1 VEIFSLIL
9 DLNKIFFKLII
20 SLKKRYYNNSM
31 KLILDCRETNLIKSC
46 EMLIKS
52 TDKFKHI
59 KISTENLLIGDISIN
74 NEDNNVIILFE
85 RKSIADLIAS
95 IKDGRYREQSYRLTG
110 SEHPNHNIVY
120 IIEGPIGKFVDKQ
133 IVYSSMFSL
142 NYYKGFSVF
151 RSNNIDD
158 TAYILCNAFIK
169 LEKEKDKKP
178 YYNNQKNI
186 GEDIEEEKSYSTVIK
201 KKKNANIT
209 KENFGEIVLCQI
221 PSISST
227 TAIAIMKEFK
237 NIDTLIQKLKED
249 QNCLD
254 NLTYETEKKQK
265 RKISKTSIKN
275 IIEFLL

>member
-1 VEIFSLIL
+1 
-9 DLNKIFFKLII
+9 
-20 SLKKRYYNNSM
+20 M
-31 KLILDCRETNLIKSC
+31 KLILDCRETNLLKFF
-46 EMLIKS
+46 EMLIKT
-52 TDKFKHI
+52 TDKFKNI

-74 NEDNNVIILFE
+74 DEDNNVIILFE
-85 RKSIADLIAS
+85 RKSISDLIAS
-95 IKDGRYREQSYRLTG
+95 IKDGRYREQSYRLSG

-178 YYNNQKNI
+178 YYNNKKNI
-186 GEDIEEEKSYSTVIK
+186 DNEGEDIEEKSYSTVIK

-227 TAIAIMKEFK
+227 TAIVIMKEFK

-249 QNCLD
+249 QNCLN

-275 IIEFLL
+275 IIDFLL

>member
-1 VEIFSLIL
+1 
-9 DLNKIFFKLII
+9 
-20 SLKKRYYNNSM
+20 M
-31 KLILDCRETNLIKSC
+31 KLILDCRETNLLKSC
-46 EMLIKS
+46 EALIKS
-52 TDKFKHI
+52 IEKFKHI
-59 KISTENLLIGDISIN
+59 NIETENLLIGDMSIN
-74 NEDNNVIILFE
+74 DNDNKVIILFE
-85 RKSIADLIAS
+85 RKTIADLIAS
-95 IKDGRYREQSYRLTG
+95 IKDGRYREQSYRLSG
-110 SEHPNHNIVY
+110 SEHVNHNIVY
-120 IIEGPIGKFVDKQ
+120 VIEGSIGKFVDKQ

-151 RSNNIDD
+151 RSNNIED

-169 LEKEKDKKP
+169 LEKEKDKIPFYSSSKT
-178 YYNNQKNI
+178 
-186 GEDIEEEKSYSTVIK
+186 ETSTEVADASYSTVIK

-237 NIDTLIQKLKED
+237 NIDTLIQKLKENKD
-249 QNCLD
+249 CL
-254 NLTYETEKKQK
+254 NELTYETEKAQK

>member
-1 VEIFSLIL
+1 
-9 DLNKIFFKLII
+9 
-20 SLKKRYYNNSM
+20 M
-31 KLILDCRETNLIKSC
+31 KLILDCRETNLLKSC
-46 EMLIKS
+46 EMLIKT
-52 TDKFKHI
+52 TDKFKNI

-74 NEDNNVIILFE
+74 HEDNNVIILFE
-85 RKSIADLIAS
+85 RKSISDLISS
-95 IKDGRYREQSYRLTG
+95 IKDGRYKEQSYRLSG

-178 YYNNQKNI
+178 YYNNKKNI
-186 GEDIEEEKSYSTVIK
+186 DNEGEDIEEKSYSTVIK

-227 TAIAIMKEFK
+227 TAIVIMKEFK

-249 QNCLD
+249 QNCLN

-275 IIEFLL
+275 IIDFLL

>member
-1 VEIFSLIL
+1 
-9 DLNKIFFKLII
+9 
-20 SLKKRYYNNSM
+20 M
-31 KLILDCRETNLIKSC
+31 KLILDCRETNLLKFF
-46 EMLIKS
+46 EMLIKT
-52 TDKFKHI
+52 TDKFKNI

-74 NEDNNVIILFE
+74 DEDNNVIILFE
-85 RKSIADLIAS
+85 RKSISDFIAS
-95 IKDGRYREQSYRLTG
+95 IKDGRYREQSYSLSG

-178 YYNNQKNI
+178 YYNNKKNI
-186 GEDIEEEKSYSTVIK
+186 DNEGEDIEEKSYSTVIK

-227 TAIAIMKEFK
+227 TAIVIMKEEK
-237 NIDTLIQKLKED
+237 YYASLYWGIDDISESFDTIKEVAKYVPIMD
-249 QNCLD
+249 ARYAKHC
-254 NLTYETEKKQK
+254 
-265 RKISKTSIKN
+265 
-275 IIEFLL
+275 FG

>member
-1 VEIFSLIL
+1 
-9 DLNKIFFKLII
+9 
-20 SLKKRYYNNSM
+20 M
-31 KLILDCRETNLIKSC
+31 KLILDCRETNLFKSC

-52 TDKFKHI
+52 ADKFKNI

-74 NEDNNVIILFE
+74 DQDNNVIILFE
-85 RKSIADLIAS
+85 RKSISDLISS
-95 IKDGRYREQSYRLTG
+95 IKDGRYREQSYRLSG

-133 IVYSSMFSL
+133 IVYSSIFSL

-178 YYNNQKNI
+178 YYNNKKNI
-186 GEDIEEEKSYSTVIK
+186 DNEGEDIEEKSYSTVIK

-227 TAIAIMKEFK
+227 TAIVIMKEFK

-249 QNCLD
+249 QNCLN

-275 IIEFLL
+275 IIDFLL

>member
-1 VEIFSLIL
+1 
-9 DLNKIFFKLII
+9 
-20 SLKKRYYNNSM
+20 M

-59 KISTENLLIGDISIN
+59 TISTENLLIGDISIN

-95 IKDGRYREQSYRLTG
+95 IKDGRYREQSYRLSG
-110 SEHPNHNIVY
+110 SEHPNHNIFY
-120 IIEGPIGKFVDKQ
+120 IIEGSIGKFVDKQ

-151 RSNNIDD
+151 RSNNIED

-178 YYNNQKNI
+178 YYNNKKN

-227 TAIAIMKEFK
+227 TAVVIMKEFK

>member
-1 VEIFSLIL
+1 
-9 DLNKIFFKLII
+9 
-20 SLKKRYYNNSM
+20 
-31 KLILDCRETNLIKSC
+31 
-46 EMLIKS
+46 MLIKS

-59 KISTENLLIGDISIN
+59 TISTENLLIGDISIN

-95 IKDGRYREQSYRLTG
+95 IKDGRYREQSYRLSG
-110 SEHPNHNIVY
+110 SEHPNHNIFY
-120 IIEGPIGKFVDKQ
+120 IIEGSIGKFVDKQ

-151 RSNNIDD
+151 RSNNIED

-227 TAIAIMKEFK
+227 TAVVIMKEFK

>member
-1 VEIFSLIL
+1 
-9 DLNKIFFKLII
+9 
-20 SLKKRYYNNSM
+20 M
-31 KLILDCRETNLIKSC
+31 KLILDCRETNLLKFFEMIIKT
-46 EMLIKS
+46 
-52 TDKFKHI
+52 TDKFKNI

-74 NEDNNVIILFE
+74 DEDNNVIILFE
-85 RKSIADLIAS
+85 RKSISDLIAS
-95 IKDGRYREQSYRLTG
+95 IKDGRYREQSYRLSG

-178 YYNNQKNI
+178 YYNNKKNI
-186 GEDIEEEKSYSTVIK
+186 DNEGEDIEEKSYSTVIK

-227 TAIAIMKEFK
+227 TAIVIMKEFK

-249 QNCLD
+249 QNCLN

-275 IIEFLL
+275 IIDFLL

>member
-1 VEIFSLIL
+1 
-9 DLNKIFFKLII
+9 
-20 SLKKRYYNNSM
+20 M
-31 KLILDCRETNLIKSC
+31 KLILDCRETNLLKSF
-46 EMLIKS
+46 EMLIKT
-52 TDKFKHI
+52 TDKFKNI

-74 NEDNNVIILFE
+74 DEDNNVIILFE
-85 RKSIADLIAS
+85 RKSISDLIAS
-95 IKDGRYREQSYRLTG
+95 IKDGRYREQSYRLSG

-178 YYNNQKNI
+178 YYNNKKNI
-186 GEDIEEEKSYSTVIK
+186 DNEGEDIEEKSYSTVIK

-227 TAIAIMKEFK
+227 TAIVIMKEFK

-249 QNCLD
+249 QNCLN

-275 IIEFLL
+275 IIDFLL

>member
-1 VEIFSLIL
+1 
-9 DLNKIFFKLII
+9 
-20 SLKKRYYNNSM
+20 M
-31 KLILDCRETNLIKSC
+31 KLILDCRETNLLKSC
-46 EMLIKS
+46 EALIKS
-52 TDKFKHI
+52 VEKFKHI
-59 KISTENLLIGDISIN
+59 TITTENLLIGDMSIN
-74 NEDNNVIILFE
+74 DNDNNVVILFE

-95 IKDGRYREQSYRLTG
+95 IKDGRYREQSYRLSG
-110 SEHPNHNIVY
+110 SEHANHNIIYV
-120 IIEGPIGKFVDKQ
+120 IEGPIGKFVDKQ

-151 RSNNIDD
+151 RSNNLED

-178 YYNNQKNI
+178 FYSNSKT
-186 GEDIEEEKSYSTVIK
+186 ETESEKVDVSYSTFVK

-237 NIDTLIQKLKED
+237 NIDTLIQKLKENKD
-249 QNCLD
+249 CL
-254 NLTYETEKKQK
+254 NELTYETEKAQK

>member
-1 VEIFSLIL
+1 
-9 DLNKIFFKLII
+9 
-20 SLKKRYYNNSM
+20 M
-31 KLILDCRETNLIKSC
+31 KLILDYRETNLLKSC
-46 EMLIKS
+46 EALIKS
-52 TDKFKHI
+52 VEKFKHI
-59 KISTENLLIGDISIN
+59 TITTENLLIGDMSIN
-74 NEDNNVIILFE
+74 DTDNNVILLFE

-95 IKDGRYREQSYRLTG
+95 IKDGRYREQSYRLSG
-110 SEHPNHNIVY
+110 SEHANHNIIYV
-120 IIEGPIGKFVDKQ
+120 IEGAIGKFVDKQ

-151 RSNNIDD
+151 RSNNLED

-178 YYNNQKNI
+178 FYSNSKT
-186 GEDIEEEKSYSTVIK
+186 GDTESEKVDVSYSTFVK

-237 NIDTLIQKLKED
+237 NIDTLIQKLKENKD
-249 QNCLD
+249 CL
-254 NLTYETEKKQK
+254 NELTYETEKAQK

>member
-1 VEIFSLIL
+1 V
-9 DLNKIFFKLII
+9 
-20 SLKKRYYNNSM
+20 
-31 KLILDCRETNLIKSC
+31 
-46 EMLIKS
+46 
-52 TDKFKHI
+52 
-59 KISTENLLIGDISIN
+59 
-74 NEDNNVIILFE
+74 
-85 RKSIADLIAS
+85 
-95 IKDGRYREQSYRLTG
+95 
-110 SEHPNHNIVY
+110 
-120 IIEGPIGKFVDKQ
+120 IEGAIGKFVDKQ

-151 RSNNIDD
+151 RSNNLED

-178 YYNNQKNI
+178 FYSNSKT
-186 GEDIEEEKSYSTVIK
+186 GDTESEKVDVSYSTFVK

-237 NIDTLIQKLKED
+237 NIDTLIQKLKENKD
-249 QNCLD
+249 CL
-254 NLTYETEKKQK
+254 NELTYETEKAQK

>member
-1 VEIFSLIL
+1 
-9 DLNKIFFKLII
+9 
-20 SLKKRYYNNSM
+20 M
-31 KLILDCRETNLIKSC
+31 KLILDCRETNLLKSC
-46 EMLIKS
+46 EMLIKP
-52 TDKFKHI
+52 TDKFKNI

-74 NEDNNVIILFE
+74 DEDNNVIILFE
-85 RKSIADLIAS
+85 RKSISDLIAS
-95 IKDGRYREQSYRLTG
+95 IKDGRYREQSYRLSG

-120 IIEGPIGKFVDKQ
+120 IIEGPIGKFIDKQ

-178 YYNNQKNI
+178 YYNNKKNI
-186 GEDIEEEKSYSTVIK
+186 DNEGEDIEEKSYSTVIK

-227 TAIAIMKEFK
+227 TAIVIMKEFK

-249 QNCLD
+249 QNCLN

-275 IIEFLL
+275 IIDFLL

>member
-1 VEIFSLIL
+1 
-9 DLNKIFFKLII
+9 
-20 SLKKRYYNNSM
+20 M
-31 KLILDCRETNLIKSC
+31 KLILDCRETNLLKSC
-46 EMLIKS
+46 EALIKS
-52 TDKFKHI
+52 VEKFKHI
-59 KISTENLLIGDISIN
+59 TITTENLLIGDMSIN
-74 NEDNNVIILFE
+74 DTDNNVIILFE

-95 IKDGRYREQSYRLTG
+95 IKDGRYREQSYRLSG
-110 SEHPNHNIVY
+110 SEHANHNIIYV
-120 IIEGPIGKFVDKQ
+120 IEGAIGKFVDKQ

-151 RSNNIDD
+151 RSNNLED

-178 YYNNQKNI
+178 FYSNSKT
-186 GEDIEEEKSYSTVIK
+186 GDIESEKVDVSYSTFVK

-237 NIDTLIQKLKED
+237 NIDTLIQKLKENKD
-249 QNCLD
+249 CL
-254 NLTYETEKKQK
+254 NELTYETEKAQK

>member
-1 VEIFSLIL
+1 
-9 DLNKIFFKLII
+9 
-20 SLKKRYYNNSM
+20 M

-46 EMLIKS
+46 EMLIKT
-52 TDKFKHI
+52 TDKFKNI

-74 NEDNNVIILFE
+74 HEDNNVIILFE
-85 RKSIADLIAS
+85 RKSISDLISS
-95 IKDGRYREQSYRLTG
+95 IKDGRYKEQSYRLSG

-120 IIEGPIGKFVDKQ
+120 IIEGPIGKFIDKQ

-178 YYNNQKNI
+178 YYNNKKNI
-186 GEDIEEEKSYSTVIK
+186 DNEGEDIEEKSYSTVIK

-227 TAIAIMKEFK
+227 TAIVIMKEFK

-254 NLTYETEKKQK
+254 DLTYETEKKQK

-275 IIEFLL
+275 IIEFLI

>member
-1 VEIFSLIL
+1 
-9 DLNKIFFKLII
+9 
-20 SLKKRYYNNSM
+20 M
-31 KLILDCRETNLIKSC
+31 KLILDCRETNLLKSF
-46 EMLIKS
+46 EMLIKT
-52 TDKFKHI
+52 TDKFKNI

-74 NEDNNVIILFE
+74 HEDNNVIILFE
-85 RKSIADLIAS
+85 RKSISDLISS
-95 IKDGRYREQSYRLTG
+95 IKDGRYKEQSYRLSG

-178 YYNNQKNI
+178 YYNNKKNI
-186 GEDIEEEKSYSTVIK
+186 DNEGEDIEEKSYSTVIK

-227 TAIAIMKEFK
+227 TAIVIMKEFK

-249 QNCLD
+249 QNCLN

-275 IIEFLL
+275 IIDFLL

>member
-1 VEIFSLIL
+1 
-9 DLNKIFFKLII
+9 
-20 SLKKRYYNNSM
+20 M
-31 KLILDCRETNLIKSC
+31 KLMLDCRETNLFKSC
-46 EMLIKS
+46 EMLINS
-52 TDKFKHI
+52 ADKFKNSN
-59 KISTENLLIGDISIN
+59 ISTENLLIGDISIN
-74 NEDNNVIILFE
+74 DQDNNVIILFE
-85 RKSIADLIAS
+85 RKSISDLISS
-95 IKDGRYREQSYRLTG
+95 IKDGRYREQSYRLSG

-133 IVYSSMFSL
+133 IVYSSIFSL

-178 YYNNQKNI
+178 YYNNKKNI
-186 GEDIEEEKSYSTVIK
+186 DDEGEEFEEKSYSTVIK

-209 KENFGEIVLCQI
+209 KKNIGEIFLCQI

-227 TAIAIMKEFK
+227 TAIVIMKEFK
-237 NIDTLIQKLKED
+237 NIYTLIQKLKED
-249 QNCLD
+249 QNCLND
-254 NLTYETEKKQK
+254 LTYETVEKKQK

>member
-1 VEIFSLIL
+1 
-9 DLNKIFFKLII
+9 
-20 SLKKRYYNNSM
+20 M

-59 KISTENLLIGDISIN
+59 TISTQNLLIGDISIN
-74 NEDNNVIILFE
+74 NEDNNLIILFE
-85 RKSIADLIAS
+85 RKSISDLIAS
-95 IKDGRYREQSYRLTG
+95 IKDGRYREQSYRLSG

-227 TAIAIMKEFK
+227 TAVVIMKEFK

-249 QNCLD
+249 QNCLN
-254 NLTYETEKKQK
+254 NLSYETEKKQK

>member
-1 VEIFSLIL
+1 MEIFS
-9 DLNKIFFKLII
+9 LNKIFFKLII

-46 EMLIKS
+46 EMLIS
-52 TDKFKHI
+52 SVDKFKHI
-59 KISTENLLIGDISIN
+59 TITTENLLIGDISIN
-74 NEDNNVIILFE
+74 DEDNNIIILFE

-95 IKDGRYREQSYRLTG
+95 IKDGRYREQSYRLSG

-178 YYNNQKNI
+178 YYNKKNI
-186 GEDIEEEKSYSTVIK
+186 EEEGEDIEKSYSTVIK

-249 QNCLD
+249 QNCL
-254 NLTYETEKKQK
+254 NEITYETEKKQK

>member
-1 VEIFSLIL
+1 
-9 DLNKIFFKLII
+9 
-20 SLKKRYYNNSM
+20 M
-31 KLILDCRETNLIKSC
+31 KLILDCRETNLLKSC
-46 EMLIKS
+46 EALIKS
-52 TDKFKHI
+52 VEKFKHI
-59 KISTENLLIGDISIN
+59 TITTENLLIGDMSIN
-74 NEDNNVIILFE
+74 DNDNNVVILFE

-95 IKDGRYREQSYRLTG
+95 IKDGRYREQSYRLSG
-110 SEHPNHNIVY
+110 SEHANHNIFYV
-120 IIEGPIGKFVDKQ
+120 IEGPIGKFVDKQ

-151 RSNNIDD
+151 RSNNLED

-178 YYNNQKNI
+178 FYSNSKT
-186 GEDIEEEKSYSTVIK
+186 ETESEKVDVSYSTFVK

-237 NIDTLIQKLKED
+237 NIDTLIQKLKENKD
-249 QNCLD
+249 CL
-254 NLTYETEKKQK
+254 NELTYETEKAQK

>member
-1 VEIFSLIL
+1 
-9 DLNKIFFKLII
+9 
-20 SLKKRYYNNSM
+20 M
-31 KLILDCRETNLIKSC
+31 KLILDCRETNLLKSC
-46 EMLIKS
+46 EMLIKT
-52 TDKFKHI
+52 TDKFKNI

-74 NEDNNVIILFE
+74 HEDNNVIILFE
-85 RKSIADLIAS
+85 RKSISDLISS
-95 IKDGRYREQSYRLTG
+95 IKDGRYKEQSYRLSG

-120 IIEGPIGKFVDKQ
+120 IIEGPIGKFIDKQ

-178 YYNNQKNI
+178 YYNNKKNI
-186 GEDIEEEKSYSTVIK
+186 DNEGEDIEEKSYSTVIK

-227 TAIAIMKEFK
+227 TAIVIMKEFK

-249 QNCLD
+249 QNCLN

-275 IIEFLL
+275 IIDFLL